1 MSEMTTVLIVDDEPI
16 VRDVVV
22 RYLQRDGFDTIE
34 AGDGDAARSI
44 IQSGAADLVVLDVML
59 PGTDGLALCRWI
71 RTDSALPVIMLT
83 ARGEAAD
90 RIVGL
95 ELGADD
101 YVTKPFSPRE
111 LAIRVRNVLKRAE
124 SPPQTAAKTITF
136 DELTI
141 DGAAREVTLSGAPV
155 RLTGKEFD
163 LLFFLASQPA
173 RGVLPEAV
181 DGSCLGV
188 RSCSR
193 HGHGD
198 GAHPPVALEDRARS
212 VSPSASRDA
221 LGRRLQVRSVIH
233 LAIVVALSTLAV
245 GLLGAVALRRLSA
258 VRAQLAA
265 FGLLAVLLPLAAVL
279 LSGWVMFHM
288 GADVK
293 ILAVA
298 AAAAASAVAV
308 ALVLA
313 ASITRPLEQ
322 LSASADRLAQGDLTV
337 RAPTGG
343 PRELARLG
351 SSFNAMA
358 AELESLFDAR
368 RELIA
373 AASHDLRTPVAS
385 ITAMLE
391 AIEDGLAQPEEY
403 LAPLQEHARRLASL
417 VDDLF
422 ELARI
427 DAGALSHELQIVA
440 VAPLVDSCVRG
451 VEAVARARGVTLGP
465 TARRS
470 ATRPLRA
477 RPGRTRSPE
486 PAHQRP
492 PTHPLRRRDRRQAR
506 RRRRSRNRQRRGH
519 RQRPHRRGGPPHV
532 RPLLAQRPGPKR
544 RNRPRPRDR
553 PRSRRSPRRPHLGG
567 RSRNRRSP
575 RLLHAASRITRRLE
589 HPLVSLSSD
598 TSSAHD
604 LCDSVRHRM
613 ALMNTSHFDDQAI
626 DAELALDDYK
636 SSLRTGLRV
645 SSPKHL

>member
-22 RYLQRDGFDTIE
+22 RYLQRDGFDTLE

-124 SPPQTAAKTITF
+124 APPKTAAKTITF

-141 DGAAREVTLSGAPV
+141 DGTAREVTLSGEPV

-188 RSCSR
+188 RSCAR
-193 HGHGD
+193 HRHGD
-198 GAHPPVALEDRARS
+198 GSHPPAALEDRARS
-212 VSPSASRDA
+212 VSPPASRDA

-313 ASITRPLEQ
+313 ASITRPLEK

-358 AELESLFDAR
+358 SELESLFDAR

-451 VEAVARARGVTLGP
+451 VEAVARARGVTLDQHLGEAP
-465 TARRS
+465 LVRCAPDQVERVLLNLLTNALQHTPSDGAIAVRLDAAEDHVTVSVEDTGSGLTAEAARRMFDRFWRS
-470 ATRPLRA
+470 DPA
-477 RPGRTRSPE
+477 RSGGTGLGL
-486 PAHQRP
+486 AI
-492 PTHPLRRRDRRQAR
+492 AR
-506 RRRRSRNRQRRGH
+506 GL
-519 RQRPHRRGGPPHV
+519 V
-532 RPLLAQRPGPKR
+532 EAQ
-544 RNRPRPRDR
+544 
-553 PRSRRSPRRPHLGG
+553 GG
-567 RSRNRRSP
+567 RIWAEG
-575 RLLHAASRITRRLE
+575 AA
-589 HPLVSLSSD
+589 
-598 TSSAHD
+598 
-604 LCDSVRHRM
+604 
-613 ALMNTSHFDDQAI
+613 
-626 DAELALDDYK
+626 
-636 SSLRTGLRV
+636 TGGARV
-645 SSPKHL
+645 SFTLPVA